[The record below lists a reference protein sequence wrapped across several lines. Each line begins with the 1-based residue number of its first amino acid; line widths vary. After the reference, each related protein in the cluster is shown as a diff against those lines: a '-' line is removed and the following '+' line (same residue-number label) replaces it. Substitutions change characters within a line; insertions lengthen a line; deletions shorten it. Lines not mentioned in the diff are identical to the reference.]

1 MKQTSSSSKHGH
13 GHARSSSVKASHRT
27 SVDGVSTVNGH
38 VNGGA
43 QLYSASAYTNGYGRS
58 ATSRKT
64 GTEQQQHRV
73 TNGVGGSAWVSNG
86 AGVTSGDCV
95 VQGDTVAV
103 DLLPSPVSPS
113 PSVDEMAR
121 HYFPVTLGSSY
132 VLQAS
137 MSDAGPPP
145 ARLSESAV
153 ARGLAQQQ
161 PSTHHWQQQH
171 HHKAGGRSTRRSH
184 GGRPSS
190 AQSSSSSNSV
200 SSIERMHLMTVD
212 MPTIGKKKV
221 YLLCNIYLDTGS
233 TLYCSTFPNFW

>member
-13 GHARSSSVKASHRT
+13 GHVRSSSVKASHRT
-27 SVDGVSTVNGH
+27 SVDGVSTMNGH
-38 VNGGA
+38 VNGGV
-43 QLYSASAYTNGYGRS
+43 QLYSATAYTNGYGRS
-58 ATSRKT
+58 VTSRKT
-64 GTEQQQHRV
+64 DTEQQQHRV
-73 TNGVGGSAWVSNG
+73 TNGVGGSAWVSND

-103 DLLPSPVSPS
+103 DLLPSPISPS

-137 MSDAGPPP
+137 MSDGGPPP

-153 ARGLAQQQ
+153 ARSLAQQQ

-171 HHKAGGRSTRRSH
+171 HHKTGGRSTRRSH

-212 MPTIGKKKV
+212 MPTIGKKRV
-221 YLLCNIYLDTGS
+221 YLLCNIYLGTGKH
-233 TLYCSTFPNFW
+233 TLL